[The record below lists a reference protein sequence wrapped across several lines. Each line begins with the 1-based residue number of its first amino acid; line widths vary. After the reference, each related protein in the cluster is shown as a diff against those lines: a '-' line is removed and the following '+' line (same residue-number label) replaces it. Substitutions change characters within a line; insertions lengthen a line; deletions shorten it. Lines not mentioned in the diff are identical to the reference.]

1 MPRFTVELPADL
13 VVQIDAEATRNDRS
27 RIAEIRVLLG
37 EAVAARR
44 AGKTL

>member
-1 MPRFTVELPADL
+1 MPRFSVEMPADL
-13 VVQIDAEATRNDRS
+13 LAQIDEEATIDDRS

-44 AGKTL
+44 AVRAK